1 MDLKKV
7 RGKKR
12 KLRVLKQRLTE
23 ATLAFPKTFY
33 NEVYSIKL
41 PASQAFIEVLSQKGV
56 DLIGSYLLNAA
67 TTLKY
72 LKPHNAYKIVVLLF
86 PNNIWYSEI
95 IVFEHEQAYN
105 DFFARKIQTGDWRE
119 QQTEELLTY
128 SHWTQQRFIES
139 ETAQSII
146 CYGERAR
153 V

>member
-23 ATLAFPKTFY
+23 ATRAFPKTFY

-41 PASQAFIEVLSQKGV
+41 PASQAFMEGLPQKGM

-67 TTLKY
+67 TTLKH

-86 PNNIWYSEI
+86 PNNMWYSEI
-95 IVFEHEQAYN
+95 IVFEHEQADN
-105 DFFARKIQTGDWRE
+105 DFFTRQIETGDWRE
-119 QQTEELLTY
+119 QQTEQSLTY
-128 SHWTQQRFIES
+128 SHWTQQRLIES
-139 ETAQSII
+139 ERALPII
-146 CYGERAR
+146 YYRERAR
-153 V
+153 T